1 MSLWLARFPIERRV
15 GPVMFTSV
23 AIFGVATIA
32 FGLSTSLW
40 FSLATLVLLGA
51 ADMVSMVIRAA
62 FVQLQ
67 TPDEMRGRV
76 GAVNGLFIG
85 ASNQLGDFRAGVSAA
100 WFGTVPAVLI
110 GGVGAL
116 LVTGLWIRLFPE
128 LAKRDHLHPQASR
141 TAGGATV

>member
-1 MSLWLARFPIERRV
+1 MI
-15 GPVMFTSV
+15 
-23 AIFGVATIA
+23 
-32 FGLSTSLW
+32 
-40 FSLATLVLLGA
+40 
-51 ADMVSMVIRAA
+51 SMVIRGA

-110 GGVGAL
+110 GGVGAI
-116 LVTGLWIRLFPE
+116 LVTGIWIRLFPE
-128 LAKRDHLHPQASR
+128 LAKRDHLHPQGTEQNRA
-141 TAGGATV
+141 

>member
-1 MSLWLARFPIERRV
+1 
-15 GPVMFTSV
+15 
-23 AIFGVATIA
+23 ATIG

-51 ADMVSMVIRAA
+51 ADMISMVIRGA

-110 GGVGAL
+110 GGVGAI
-116 LVTGLWIRLFPE
+116 LVTGIWIRLFPE
-128 LAKRDHLHPQASR
+128 LARRDHMHPQGTER
-141 TAGGATV
+141 AGD